1 MPMRRVSFA
10 LAGDALVH
18 GVASTERPLLIVHG
32 TFVSDL
38 DADLQFSS
46 DEDHLGIIPFRSKWV
61 LVLTMPIT
69 PAAIRSTDFDLGH
82 PPLT

>member
-1 MPMRRVSFA
+1 MSPADEIHAFDRGLFARVAPRDPHKVARTVLGDADEEGFLA

-46 DEDHLGIIPFRSKWV
+46 
-61 LVLTMPIT
+61 
-69 PAAIRSTDFDLGH
+69 
-82 PPLT
+82 